1 MTRAPLLA
9 LLLLVAAPAA
19 GQGLQVEFVG
29 NEGVV
34 LSDGEVSLLVDLPYR
49 PGAYGYEEYDPA
61 ALQPEGRVISVVTHH
76 HVDHFDPQLF
86 LVREGWEFFG
96 PPSAAAVLPRARV
109 VAGDTLQVGAF
120 RVASIATEHT
130 PDHRSYL
137 VEWNGRRIVFV
148 GDTNDPSF
156 LAGLPAVDLLFVT
169 PWLACAM
176 VEAGISMDL
185 DRGIYYHRRP
195 DGSDRWCGGFEQL
208 EQGTSFQLEAVPTE
222 G

>member
-1 MTRAPLLA
+1 MRRGAALALVLLLA
-9 LLLLVAAPAA
+9 VPAGA
-19 GQGLQVEFVG
+19 QELSVQFVG

-34 LSDGEVSLLVDLPYR
+34 LSDGETSLLVDLPYR
-49 PGAYGYEEYDPA
+49 SGAYGYEEYDPA

-76 HVDHFDPQLF
+76 HVDHFDPQIF
-86 LVREGWEFFG
+86 LAREGWEFFG

-109 VAGDTLQVGAF
+109 LPGDTLEAGGF
-120 RVASIATEHT
+120 RVEAIPTEHT
-130 PDHRSYL
+130 PDHRSYV
-137 VEWNGRRIVFV
+137 VEWGGRRLVFV

-156 LAGLPAVDLLFVT
+156 LSGLPPVDVLFVS

-176 VEAGISMDL
+176 VEAGIAMDL
-185 DRGIYYHRRP
+185 GRGIYYHRRA

-208 EQGTSFQLEAVPTE
+208 EQGAGFVLEPVASE